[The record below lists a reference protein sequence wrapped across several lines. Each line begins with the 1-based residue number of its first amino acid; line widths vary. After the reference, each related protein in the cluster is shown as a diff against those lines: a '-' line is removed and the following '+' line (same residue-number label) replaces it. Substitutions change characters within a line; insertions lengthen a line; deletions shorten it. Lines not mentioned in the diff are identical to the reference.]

1 MRKFL
6 SVLLVVAVVLSF
18 SAVSFA
24 EYKGKVT
31 FDVELKDAEKA
42 QKAELWLPYPLSD
55 ANQTIIAD

>member
-6 SVLLVVAVVLSF
+6 GVLLVVAAVLSF

-31 FDVELKDAEKA
+31 FDVELKDAGKA
-42 QKAELWLPYPLSD
+42 RER
-55 ANQTIIAD
+55 